1 MEKGTGSY
9 RHEKE
14 PSRFIEMKT
23 VQWYP
28 GHMAKAMRMLEENLN
43 LVDAVLL
50 VLDARAPLSSYNPRL
65 EKLVKNKPVLFV
77 FNKRDLADP
86 KSDEIGEALRK
97 RMDEHPRED
106 AWVALEYVLE
116 CYRPSGFFITEE
128 YAVKLAYRMARRGL

>member
-86 KSDEIGEALRK
+86 KSDEIGEAFKERGKNVVYLSAVKGQARPLLNAMAAITKEKAAEPKRK
-97 RMDEHPRED
+97 R
-106 AWVALEYVLE
+106 
-116 CYRPSGFFITEE
+116 I
-128 YAVKLAYRMARRGL
+128 